1 MLLNKAI
8 EQICQAVT
16 VPAFAN
22 HGNHC
27 IFFWQN
33 NGELTILAICTEE
46 IECTS
51 PEQISIAFSAL
62 GSGTGGNPGR
72 SKQLFS
78 IPRAAIQEEETEAV
92 QFSQRERQATRA
104 EGIAQR
110 VALPG
115 WAFDAQ
121 RSEKARRKIL
131 HQIAACAPLNA

>member
-8 EQICQAVT
+8 EQICQAFI

-33 NGELTILAICTEE
+33 NGELTILAIRTEG

-72 SKQLFS
+72 GKQLFS
-78 IPRAAIQEEETEAV
+78 IPSAAIQEEETEAV
-92 QFSQRERQATRA
+92 QFSQRERQAA
-104 EGIAQR
+104 PK
-110 VALPG
+110 VLPRG
-115 WAFDAQ
+115 SHSQ
-121 RSEKARRKIL
+121 VGRLMPSGVKRRGVRYCARLQPARL
-131 HQIAACAPLNA
+131 

>member
-33 NGELTILAICTEE
+33 NGELTILAIRTER

-51 PEQISIAFSAL
+51 PEQISIVFSAL

-72 SKQLFS
+72 GKQLFS

-92 QFSQRERQATRA
+92 QFSQRERQAAPKVLPRGSNSQVGRLMPSGVKRRGVRYCTRL
-104 EGIAQR
+104 Q
-110 VALPG
+110 L
-115 WAFDAQ
+115 
-121 RSEKARRKIL
+121 ARL
-131 HQIAACAPLNA
+131 

>member
-8 EQICQAVT
+8 EQICQAFI

-33 NGELTILAICTEE
+33 NGELTILAIRTEA

-72 SKQLFS
+72 GKQLFS
-78 IPRAAIQEEETEAV
+78 IPSAAIQEEETEAV
-92 QFSQRERQATRA
+92 QFSQREKQTARA

-131 HQIAACAPLNA
+131 HQIAACASLNA

>member
-8 EQICQAVT
+8 EQICQAFI

-33 NGELTILAICTEE
+33 NGELTILAIRTEG

-51 PEQISIAFSAL
+51 PEQISIVFSAL

-92 QFSQRERQATRA
+92 QFSQREKQAARA

-121 RSEKARRKIL
+121 RSEKTRRKIL